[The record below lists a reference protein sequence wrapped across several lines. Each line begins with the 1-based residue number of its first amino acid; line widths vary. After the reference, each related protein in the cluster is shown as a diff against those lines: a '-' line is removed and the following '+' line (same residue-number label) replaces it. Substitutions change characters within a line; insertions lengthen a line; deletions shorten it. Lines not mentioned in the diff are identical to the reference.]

1 MPLLYQEE
9 IIFLLA
15 IEIGLSNGMDRKVYR
30 SVEHLNFIGAYLSP
44 SSWAWF
50 DICSGS
56 TYRLAETH
64 NNLDTP
70 NTYSLAASPPARWD
84 GVGEV
89 RRYSLRPKK
98 KCKSRFP
105 RSQTILVL
113 TKFI

>member
-44 SSWAWF
+44 SWAWF
-50 DICSGS
+50 DIWSGS
-56 TYRLAETH
+56 TYRLAETR

-70 NTYSLAASPPARWD
+70 NTD
-84 GVGEV
+84 
-89 RRYSLRPKK
+89 SLR
-98 KCKSRFP
+98 
-105 RSQTILVL
+105 
-113 TKFI
+113 

>member
-1 MPLLYQEE
+1 MLPVTIRKKRSDLEIFRASDKMPLLYQEE

-70 NTYSLAASPPARWD
+70 NTYSLAASPPAR
-84 GVGEV
+84 
-89 RRYSLRPKK
+89 
-98 KCKSRFP
+98 
-105 RSQTILVL
+105 
-113 TKFI
+113 